1 MNVPRAAVALAYLTT
16 LAACASRSRTTGST
30 SGPPAGSAEHAPA
43 PAPAASASAFP
54 AQEGWVVETPTSAM
68 RKAQFRLPRAGKD
81 TADASLVV
89 YHFGAQAGS
98 LQANL
103 DRWCGQFV
111 QPDGKPSSEAMKSSQ
126 HDVNG
131 IPVHEIDLSGTY
143 VAETAPGS
151 GEHVHEEG
159 WRMLAAV
166 FEAKDGPY
174 YAKLVGPSATVA
186 RWEPSFRKFVEAS
199 RPGA

>member
-1 MNVPRAAVALAYLTT
+1 MNVPRAAVALACLSTI
-16 LAACASRSRTTGST
+16 AACAARSSTSGST
-30 SGPPAGSAEHAPA
+30 SGPAAGSAEHPPA
-43 PAPAASASAFP
+43 SAPAAGASAFP

-68 RKAQFRLPRAGKD
+68 RKAQFRLPRTGKD

-111 QPDGKPSSEAMKSSQ
+111 QPDGKPSSEMMKTSQ
-126 HDVNG
+126 REVNG
-131 IPVHEIDLSGTY
+131 IPVHEVDLSGTY

-186 RWEPSFRKFVEAS
+186 KWESSFRKFVEAA